1 MWRCRVEEL
10 QQFKH
15 EHGHCNVIVDY
26 ASKYYDLSLWVNEQ
40 RILYQRAKEGIDS
53 QLDSKRIKDL
63 EKLGFMWCLCEEEK
77 SSQIKQ

>member
-10 QQFKH
+10 QEFKE
-15 EHGHCNVIVDY
+15 EHGHCNVILDY
-26 ASKYYDLSLWVNEQ
+26 TSKYYDLSLWVNEQ

-63 EKLGFMWCLCEEEK
+63 EKLGFLWCEEEE
-77 SSQIKQ
+77 SSETKQR